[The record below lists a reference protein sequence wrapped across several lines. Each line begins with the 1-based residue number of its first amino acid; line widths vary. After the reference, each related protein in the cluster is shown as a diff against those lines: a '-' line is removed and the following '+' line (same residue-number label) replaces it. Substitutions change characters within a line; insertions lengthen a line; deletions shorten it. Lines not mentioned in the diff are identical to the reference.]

1 LQNNWIQVYNKI
13 VHVDVIINDHII
25 AIVKIMYVQFHIKCM
40 QPWNWLSARSQISCY
55 INKTDLYLTFKHV
68 KKDLSWTLGLL
79 EYFIYI
85 YNIFLTTLKMVFLT
99 ISVVSVNRSSGL

>member
-40 QPWNWLSARSQISCY
+40 QP
-55 INKTDLYLTFKHV
+55 
-68 KKDLSWTLGLL
+68 
-79 EYFIYI
+79 
-85 YNIFLTTLKMVFLT
+85 
-99 ISVVSVNRSSGL
+99 